1 MFLRTNQQEVGMKK
15 ILIVLLAIIGFS
27 SLANAQNF
35 TVRFGPQLIL
45 APSVAFAIDAN
56 VQGKELSRFS
66 SNLSLGLNGNFFL
79 VFGNGVGYLISVG
92 PTLNIEFN
100 PKGDVFFGF
109 NLGIANASFIFA
121 FVSGVHYFVTPTINL
136 FANLGLIVVPGIGGS
151 FDFGADFRLAR
162 DINLYGKFVIGL
174 GNGSFGLGTGLT
186 FRF

>member
-1 MFLRTNQQEVGMKK
+1 MKK
-15 ILIVLLAIIGFS
+15 VLIVLLAIIGFS
-27 SLANAQNF
+27 SFAGAQNF

-56 VQGKELSRFS
+56 VQAKELAKFS
-66 SNLSLGLNGNFFL
+66 SSLSLGLNGTVLL

-109 NLGIANASFIFA
+109 SLGVANARFVFA

-136 FANLGLIVVPGIGGS
+136 FANLGLIVVPGIDGS
-151 FDFGADFRLAR
+151 LDFGADFRLSK
-162 DINLYGKFVIGL
+162 DINLYGKLIVGFGA
-174 GNGSFGLGTGLT
+174 GSFGLGTGLT

>member
-1 MFLRTNQQEVGMKK
+1 MKK

-27 SLANAQNF
+27 SFANAQNF
-35 TVRFGPQLIL
+35 TLRFGPQLTL
-45 APSVAFAIDAN
+45 APGVGFAIDTN
-56 VQGKELSRFS
+56 IQGKELSRFS
-66 SNLSLGLNGNFFL
+66 TSLSLGLNGTFVL
-79 VFGNGVGYLISVG
+79 GFGDGVSYLLSVG
-92 PTLNIEFN
+92 PTLNIEFDS
-100 PKGDVFFGF
+100 KGDAFFGF
-109 NLGIANASFIFA
+109 NLGIANARFIFA

-174 GNGSFGLGTGLT
+174 GGGSFGLGTGLT